1 MFVKITF
8 CDLFFIMKDVDA
20 VSFAD
25 DNTPYKSASN
35 FTNLNENLG
44 DSACLTLTQLKSKI
58 ANLKSY

>member
-1 MFVKITF
+1 
-8 CDLFFIMKDVDA
+8 MKDVDA